1 MIIMSVKII
10 LVMGVS
16 GSGKTV
22 VGRAL
27 AQSLGWDFYDADDFH
42 PPANIAKMS
51 AGIPLT
57 DDDRAPWL
65 NLLHEKLLESRGESR
80 NCVMA
85 CSALKAKYRK
95 VLFDGVSNF
104 QVVYLKGGYDLI
116 SQRMQTRTG
125 HYMKPEMLKSQFDA
139 LEEPINAFV
148 VNIAGD
154 VNEIVYKVI
163 EFINITRSQ

>member
-1 MIIMSVKII
+1 MIFMSVKII

-51 AGIPLT
+51 AGIPLA
-57 DDDRAPWL
+57 DDDRTPWL
-65 NLLHEKLLESRGESR
+65 GLLHDKLLESLRESR

-85 CSALKAKYRK
+85 CSALKGNYRK
-95 VLFDGVSNF
+95 VLLDGVSNL
-104 QVVYLKGGYDLI
+104 QVVYLKGDYDLI
-116 SQRMQTRTG
+116 SLRMQSRTD

-139 LEEPINAFV
+139 LEEPEDALVIN
-148 VNIAGD
+148 ISAG
-154 VNEIVYKVI
+154 VNEIVGEVI
-163 EFINITRSQ
+163 NFMNGKIK